1 MSAKAK
7 HKELKRAVRDIEEKR
22 NNDRS
27 TGTWYDLRT
36 LKKLKL
42 KAKEKINETKQINYA
57 FFSHLRK
64 PSQKRP
70 TKLQLSKY
78 IQFPNI

>member
-7 HKELKRAVRDIEEKR
+7 HKELKRAVRDMEEKR

-36 LKKLKL
+36 LKML
-42 KAKEKINETKQINYA
+42 EK
-57 FFSHLRK
+57 H
-64 PSQKRP
+64 
-70 TKLQLSKY
+70 Y
-78 IQFPNI
+78 IFQ

>member
-7 HKELKRAVRDIEEKR
+7 HKELKRAVRDMEDKR

-42 KAKEKINETKQINYA
+42 KAKDKKNEPKQQ
-57 FFSHLRK
+57 FFS
-64 PSQKRP
+64 
-70 TKLQLSKY
+70 
-78 IQFPNI
+78 